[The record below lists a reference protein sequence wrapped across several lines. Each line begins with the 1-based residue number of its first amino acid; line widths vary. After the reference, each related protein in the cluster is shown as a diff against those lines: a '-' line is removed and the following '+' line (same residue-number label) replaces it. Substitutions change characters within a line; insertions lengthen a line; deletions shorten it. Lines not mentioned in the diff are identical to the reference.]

1 MVAMGGFAAE
11 ETPAARAAAEGGAS
25 CDQWNTK
32 EFFQAATVE
41 EVATCLKQ
49 GFDPQ
54 EVNQY
59 GQTVLHTAAG
69 HSPDPGVIA
78 ALVAAGAD
86 PKAPDKR
93 GWAPLEVA
101 AAFNANPEMI
111 AALVDAGADPKA
123 RGGGPYGRVPLERA
137 AMCNANPDIM
147 AALFEAGADPN
158 ERGNHG
164 STPLHWA
171 AQRNPNLK
179 S

>member
-1 MVAMGGFAAE
+1 M
-11 ETPAARAAAEGGAS
+11 
-25 CDQWNTK
+25 
-32 EFFQAATVE
+32 
-41 EVATCLKQ
+41 KQ

-101 AAFNANPEMI
+101 AAFNANPEII
-111 AALVDAGADPKA
+111 AALVDAGGDPKA

-158 ERGNHG
+158 ARGNYG

-171 AQRNPNLK
+171 AQRNPNLECSDPVAEGLGPTPK
-179 S
+179 HGMKTVTRLCIW